1 MDFQPLQ
8 DTVLCE
14 KIVDNVVKVE
24 TKTFVYEKECVP
36 EYKIVKLGNTLKNKN
51 LKIGDIITTDSIPT
65 QVSDGE
71 KTYYIIT
78 EKYIC
83 GSIL

>member
-14 KIVDNVVKVE
+14 KIVDNVAKVD
-24 TKTFVYEKECVP
+24 TGTFVYEKECVP
-36 EYKIVKLGNTLKNKN
+36 EYKIIKLGDKLKNKN
-51 LKIGDIITTDSIPT
+51 LKVGDVVTTNSIPT
-65 QVSDGE
+65 KVSNGE
-71 KTYYIIT
+71 KEYYILS

-83 GSIL
+83 GTLL

>member
-1 MDFQPLQ
+1 MDVTPLQ

-14 KIVDNVVKVE
+14 KVVDSIKKE
-24 TKTFVYEKECVP
+24 EKGTIIYEKECVP
-36 EYKIVKLGNTLKNKN
+36 EYKILKLGDKLKNTS
-51 LKIGDIITTDSIPT
+51 LKVGDVIMTDSIPT
-65 QVSDGE
+65 KVSDG
-71 KTYYIIT
+71 KTTYYIIS